1 MHLLL
6 KSHWREP
13 IVYQKIVF
21 RDSTFTLCFPEIAII
36 LFIKNIKLFNINFH
50 VNSQTQIELAM

>member
-13 IVYQKIVF
+13 IDYQSIVSP
-21 RDSTFTLCFPEIAII
+21 DSNFTFCFPEIAII
-36 LFIKNIKLFNINFH
+36 LFIKNIKLFNIHFH
-50 VNSQTQIELAM
+50 VNSQTH